1 VLQSLPFTFEQ
12 KQLNSN
18 TAKFVGDPQVLPRI
32 LEKSDF
38 FKKKDN
44 QPRYKAEDLVIGYLS
59 NETDPSEL
67 YPWSLKKKLKS

>member
-44 QPRYKAEDLVIGYLS
+44 QPRHRAEDLAISDIYQMKQIQVNSIRGH
-59 NETDPSEL
+59 
-67 YPWSLKKKLKS
+67 